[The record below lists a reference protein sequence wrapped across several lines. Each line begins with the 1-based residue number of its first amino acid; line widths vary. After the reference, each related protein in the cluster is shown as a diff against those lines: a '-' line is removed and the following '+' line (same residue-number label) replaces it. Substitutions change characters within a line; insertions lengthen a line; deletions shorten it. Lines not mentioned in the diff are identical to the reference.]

1 MRLFHEI
8 FRLIRRSPHQKAG
21 GFVVS
26 GGLWGRVSRL
36 VGQFCMMAAMSSL
49 VMSHV
54 SQAATLV
61 SGDIEADANWEVEG
75 SPYLISGDVI
85 LQGGAKLRI
94 GPGVVIHMEPDA
106 GFTLRSGSVRA
117 LGTAENPIHVLSSK
131 SQSAAG
137 DWKNWTL
144 EAGTSSDTL
153 LEHVIFEHGSGLVI
167 HGSAPVFNYVQIREQ
182 AGAAITIDLAASVSG
197 IGNSAS
203 ANGINGILVPAG
215 DITGNVKWGMQG
227 IPYYVSSGV
236 VSVGISPRVESITPE
251 AIVQGETT
259 IFQISGSRLLGLSEV
274 AFNVEGLSAQIL
286 AGGTDSKASISVSA
300 DPDALA
306 EAVDLALL
314 VDAGEV
320 YVPAAFAVVT
330 TDYKPNLSF
339 GESEISVSRG
349 FRKSSTVSRDAKQDI
364 SEAVRVMLTSSDPDK
379 ASVSAVVTIPAGSK
393 DVNFTVTGHEL
404 TEGEPVLIDANATGF
419 NSPEARLRVNVE
431 SPEFTFSGLA
441 LNRFP
446 DAPRDDFR
454 VCISSQ
460 YAFEDFPVDLSIVE
474 ANPAG
479 IVAGLYA
486 APSGDDPVASTLI
499 RAGNSCSDPG
509 YVGAPV
515 SVGSYKIRVS
525 GTNIEPSVSALVTVR
540 NELRELKFNMPYYVL
555 GKGLSSPNNAL
566 SVSRY
571 SNGNVYSE
579 DQPLTVQLTSSNP
592 GKVRVPATV
601 TIPAGSS
608 SVTFSM
614 DGIDL
619 TAHGERITVDAVA
632 AGFESPTLKIA
643 AYVVEPPT
651 GSMVHGGV
659 EGGTLSGGS
668 GADVLVSGPGANLL
682 QGAAGNDT
690 YIFLKG
696 DGQNTI
702 YDGSGSDTIR
712 FMDVKSDE
720 IKLIKAGNGYDLQIL
735 YGESSSVTV
744 QSHFYSSSYRM
755 AKYEFSDGVSLTNA
769 ELFAQHPV
777 YLPEGV
783 NNSVSFPSDFSGT
796 IMGSSG
802 GNDTIRGGNG
812 GVTIY
817 GVAGNNALSG
827 GNGDDILISGTG
839 NDSLSGGSGNDTLIC
854 GLGNST
860 MQGGLGNDTYVFSK
874 GCGQSTISDYQ
885 GSDTIRFMDV
895 KSDEIVV
902 MKVGNDLRILYGE
915 SSSVTVYYH
924 FSNSNYRM
932 VKYEF
937 ADGVSLT
944 NAELFAQHPVYLP
957 EGVNNSVSFPS
968 DFSGTIMGSSGGNDT
983 IRGGNGGVT
992 IYGVAGNNALSGGN
1006 GDDILISGTGND
1018 SLSGGSGNDT
1028 LICGLGNSTMQ
1039 GGLGNDTY
1047 VFSKGCGQSTISDY
1061 QGSDTIRFMD
1071 VKSDE
1076 IVVMKV
1082 GNDLR
1087 ILYGESGSVT
1097 VYYHFS
1103 NSNYRMVKYE
1113 FADGVVLLA
1122 ADLLHIPFVA
1132 GVGYRPIDYILLGT
1146 GGGE

>member
-1 MRLFHEI
+1 
-8 FRLIRRSPHQKAG
+8 
-21 GFVVS
+21 
-26 GGLWGRVSRL
+26 
-36 VGQFCMMAAMSSL
+36 MMAAMSSL

-735 YGESSSVTV
+735 YGESGSVTV
-744 QSHFYSSSYRM
+744 QSHFYSSSYQM
-755 AKYEFSDGVSLTNA
+755 AKYEFADEVVLTNA
-769 ELFAQHPV
+769 ELFALHPV
-777 YLPEGV
+777 YLPEGA
-783 NNSVSFPSDFSGT
+783 NNSVSFPSDYSGT
-796 IMGSSG
+796 IMGSSS

-817 GVAGNNALSG
+817 GVAGNNNLYG
-827 GNGDDILISGTG
+827 GSGDDVLICGTG
-839 NDSLSGGSGNDTLIC
+839 NDS
-854 GLGNST
+854 
-860 MQGGLGNDTYVFSK
+860 MQGAGGNDTYVFSK
-874 GCGQSTISDYQ
+874 GCGQSVIYDGY
-885 GSDTIRFMDV
+885 GSNTIRFMDV
-895 KSDEIVV
+895 NSDGIVV
-902 MKVGNDLRILYGE
+902 MKVGNDLQIFYGE
-915 SSSVTVYYH
+915 SSSVTVQYH
-924 FSNSNYRM
+924 FYSNS
-932 VKYEF
+932 
-937 ADGVSLT
+937 S
-944 NAELFAQHPVYLP
+944 
-957 EGVNNSVSFPS
+957 
-968 DFSGTIMGSSGGNDT
+968 
-983 IRGGNGGVT
+983 
-992 IYGVAGNNALSGGN
+992 
-1006 GDDILISGTGND
+1006 
-1018 SLSGGSGNDT
+1018 
-1028 LICGLGNSTMQ
+1028 
-1039 GGLGNDTY
+1039 
-1047 VFSKGCGQSTISDY
+1047 Y
-1061 QGSDTIRFMD
+1061 QMA
-1071 VKSDE
+1071 
-1076 IVVMKV
+1076 
-1082 GNDLR
+1082 
-1087 ILYGESGSVT
+1087 
-1097 VYYHFS
+1097 
-1103 NSNYRMVKYE
+1103 KYE
-1113 FADGVVLLA
+1113 FADGVVFVA
-1122 ADLLHIPFVA
+1122 ADFLNIPFVA
-1132 GVGYRPIDYILLGT
+1132 GVGYRPIDYILHGT
-1146 GGGE
+1146 GGGW